1 MRKIIMNIIR
11 SAMAHMVIALIISV
25 IYALWWFL
33 SSIRLLPEPSP
44 ISNALVP
51 IAIAL
56 FLGLSSVGVD
66 RFNQKDWHGRFDG
79 VTGVLTDIFGK
90 YTNEFIDQDSKIEA
104 YNEILEKYATSLY
117 GAKDIRASFYELSP
131 GEGGDSYTF
140 EKVGYYIGEMQGHLA
155 VQDTDTI
162 IASDSEC
169 GDERDRAKDMHNR
182 FKKGKRLVIPDITKK
197 KYSTD
202 GWTAVSKKE
211 ARKKSY
217 RSFASCLVRRKSYE
231 SDQDNGKNAG
241 GLIILDSPKVNFFQD
256 ADAHLIERCAK
267 VLEVV
272 YNSGRVYTSGIG
284 SPRSQNDLPAA
295 AFNSNY

>member
-1 MRKIIMNIIR
+1 MNIIR
-11 SAMAHMVIALIISV
+11 SAMAHLVIALIISV
-25 IYALWWFL
+25 IYALWWSL

-56 FLGLSSVGVD
+56 FLGLSSVGAD

-79 VTGVLTDIFGK
+79 VTGALTDIFGK
-90 YTNEFIDQDSKIEA
+90 YTNEFIDQDSKMEA

-117 GAKDIRASFYELSP
+117 GTKDIRASFYELSP
-131 GEGGDSYTF
+131 GEEGDSYTSYTF

-169 GDERDRAKDMHNR
+169 GDERGRAEDMHNR

-211 ARKKSY
+211 AREKSY

-241 GLIILDSPKVNFFQD
+241 GLIILDSPKVNFFQEG
-256 ADAHLIERCAK
+256 DAHLIERCSK

-272 YNSGRVYTSGIG
+272 YNSGRAYTSGIG
-284 SPRSQNDLPAA
+284 SPRSKNDLPAA
-295 AFNSNY
+295 ASNSNY